1 MPIPKRKSGE
11 QKDDFIGR
19 CISDSTMKSEF
30 PDSKQRAAVCYQRLK
45 LYKGNIMPFNNI
57 YIGLKTDN

>member
-1 MPIPKRKSGE
+1 MPIPNRKSGE

-19 CISDSTMKSEF
+19 CINDSTMKSEF

-45 LYKGNIMPFNNI
+45 LYKGREMPLDNI
-57 YIGLKTDN
+57 YKGLKK